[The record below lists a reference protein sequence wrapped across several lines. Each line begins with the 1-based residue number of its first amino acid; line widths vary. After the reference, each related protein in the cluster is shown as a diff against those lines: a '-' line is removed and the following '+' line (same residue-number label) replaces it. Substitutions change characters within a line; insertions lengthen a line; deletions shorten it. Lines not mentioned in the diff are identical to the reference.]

1 MAPGDPQDES
11 VSKPQSTPSTESEAI
26 VSEIIRRNGSGML
39 VAALVGAAIGAG
51 VALILAPQSGQ
62 DSREWIA
69 RRTRGFKDRVG
80 MAFEQSKDAVSN
92 GVITL

>member
-1 MAPGDPQDES
+1 
-11 VSKPQSTPSTESEAI
+11 
-26 VSEIIRRNGSGML
+26 ML

-69 RRTRGFKDRVG
+69 RRTRGIGDRVG

-92 GVITL
+92 GVINL